1 MQSLPGSQL
10 PNTSGLS
17 SLSQT
22 ASGLQT
28 TADKLK
34 QNAETFAD
42 GALTPEAPS
51 SMPKPGSAAQL
62 DSVSFLNRAQQGGV
76 ASSKQGGVSLTVNG
90 SASANMPFLDAPN
103 IGKDL
108 ANVPDVRLNG
118 GGQVDLRFT
127 SREKTNGSGFYLGL
141 RGDLSAM
148 GSTQGVT
155 DAARTGSD
163 LASRA
168 DALQSRMSGLQD
180 RMNGL
185 ATKLQNSPGYQRM
198 EQLAGQISSNPASA
212 NPAML
217 GELRQI
223 LNSGEIQGLLGDMNQ
238 SLGEI
243 NGLLGDASGA
253 LGALG
258 DGKRQVSGEA
268 AVRGAAE
275 IYGGYRTPGIELGDS
290 RWKARFGVEA
300 SAIVPLPAPAQP
312 DNDLG
317 LPKFKYAMAKVAAT
331 AQITTQGLG
340 DIQNRLGQLQ
350 SNLSGLQSAL
360 SSTSSA
366 VDSAAAAANQGNPS
380 NPIAMATQLGQIQQ
394 TITSLNQAATQASS
408 AGQQLNTNLDGLAD
422 DIGKASMK
430 TSLGLTTI
438 TPTAPV
444 GFGIR
449 DIGVDLYGPI
459 TEKVHANIEAG
470 VMNPV
475 GYLQGEESQYQMEKS
490 GEGKYHLNHTSTKQ
504 RNVFHDFYD
513 PAVYAGV
520 GVTANADSPFRTDLK
535 IRAEH
540 SLSSDTLRGSAIVR
554 QQTGPV
560 SFSTGVLNT
569 DLRNAAPN
577 MYMVGVGIGKGDI
590 FSVQAATD
598 SFSPDKAANVQVQ
611 AGFKVPF

>member
-1 MQSLPGSQL
+1 MPSI
-10 PNTSGLS
+10 PNIPSPPSSGLS
-17 SLSQT
+17 GLSQT
-22 ASGLQT
+22 ASGLQA

-34 QNAETFAD
+34 QNAEKLAD
-42 GALTPEAPS
+42 TATTPQAPDG
-51 SMPKPGSAAQL
+51 MPKPGNAAQL
-62 DSVSFLNRAQQGGV
+62 DNVGFLNRAQQGGA
-76 ASSKQGGVSLTVNG
+76 ASSKQAGVSLTVNG
-90 SASANMPFLDAPN
+90 SASANLPFMDAPN

-108 ANVPDVRLNG
+108 SNVPDVHFTG

-127 SREKTNGSGFYLGL
+127 SRERQDGSGFYLGL
-141 RGDLSAM
+141 RGDMSAA
-148 GSTQGVT
+148 GNTQGVT

-185 ATKLQNSPGYQRM
+185 ATQLQNSPSYQRM
-198 EQLAGQISSNPASA
+198 EQLIGQISQNPAAA
-212 NPAML
+212 NPAMV
-217 GELRQI
+217 GELKQI
-223 LNSGEIQGLLGDMNQ
+223 LNSGEIQGLLTNMNQ

-243 NGLLGDASGA
+243 NGVLGDASGA

-258 DGKRQVSGEA
+258 DGKRTVSGDA

-275 IYGGYRTPGIELGDS
+275 VYGGYRTPGIELGQS
-290 RWKARFGVEA
+290 KWKARFGIEA

-317 LPKFKYAMAKVAAT
+317 LPKFKYAMAKVAAS

-340 DIQNRLGQLQ
+340 DIQKRLGQLQ
-350 SNLSGLQSAL
+350 SDLGNLQQSL
-360 SSTSSA
+360 SQTSAA
-366 VDSAAAAANQGNPS
+366 VDSAAAVANNVDPN
-380 NPIAMATQLGQIQQ
+380 NPISVVTQLGQIQQ
-394 TITSLNQAATQASS
+394 TIGNLNQAANQAST
-408 AGQQLNTNLDGLAD
+408 AGQALNTNLNGLAD
-422 DIGKASMK
+422 DIGKAEMK
-430 TSLGLTTI
+430 TSLGLTTV

-459 TEKVHANIEAG
+459 TEKLKANIEAG

-475 GYLQGEESQYQMEKS
+475 GYLQGQENHYQMEKS
-490 GEGKYHLNHTSTKQ
+490 GEKYHLTPTSSQK

-520 GVTANADSPFRTDLK
+520 GVTANADSAFRTDIKL
-535 IRAEH
+535 RAEQ
-540 SLSSDTLRGSAIVR
+540 SISSDTLRGSAIVR

-569 DLRNAAPN
+569 DLRNSSNN
-577 MYMVGVGIGKGDI
+577 MYMLGVGIGKGDI
-590 FSVQAATD
+590 ISVQAATD

-611 AGFKVPF
+611 AGLRVPF